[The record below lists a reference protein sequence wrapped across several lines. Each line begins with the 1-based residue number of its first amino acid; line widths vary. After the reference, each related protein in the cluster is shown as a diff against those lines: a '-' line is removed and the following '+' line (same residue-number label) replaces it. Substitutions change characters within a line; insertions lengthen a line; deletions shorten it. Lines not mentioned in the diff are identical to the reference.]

1 MRRRRQTPWIQR
13 WSRPAIAGTAAVGA
27 LITGYLTFSKL
38 VLGSTACPTEG
49 CDTVLNSPYAY
60 AFGIPLTVFGL
71 LAYLAMGS
79 FAVAP
84 LLVGGDRKQLRLDL
98 ERWTGTL
105 LLLGGTAMAVFSSY
119 LMYLLAFEI
128 QEFCLYCFAS
138 AAFSASFLALSALGR
153 DWEDPGQAAFSSFIV
168 AAIVGV
174 GVLGLYA
181 ATNGNLGSNAS
192 SGDGQLPPVVTTV
205 STADAD
211 ALATHLT
218 ATGAK
223 EYGAYWCP
231 HCHDQ
236 KQLFGKSAAAKLNYI
251 ECDPNG
257 ANSQTDL
264 CRQVGITSFPTWE
277 IDRKLYPGVQPL
289 DQLADLSGYGGSRD
303 FQVSA
308 P

>member
-13 WSRPAIAGTAAVGA
+13 WSRPAIAGIAVIGA
-27 LITGYLTFSKL
+27 LLTGYLTFSKL
-38 VLGSTACPTEG
+38 VLGETACPTEG

-60 AFGIPLTVFGL
+60 IFGIPLTVFGL
-71 LAYLAMGS
+71 LAYLTMGS
-79 FAVAP
+79 LAVAP
-84 LLVGGDRKQLRLDL
+84 LLVKGDRKQFRLDL

-128 QEFCLYCFAS
+128 QEVCIYCLTS
-138 AAFSASFLALSALGR
+138 AAFSASFLALAALGR
-153 DWEDPGQAAFSSFIV
+153 DWEDPGQAAFNSFIV
-168 AAIVGV
+168 AAIVTV

-181 ATNGNLGSNAS
+181 TTNGKTVAS
-192 SGDGQLPPVVTTV
+192 SDGQLPPVVV
-205 STADAD
+205 SISTPDTE

-223 EYGAYWCP
+223 EYGAFWCP
-231 HCHDQ
+231 HCHEQ
-236 KQLFGKSAAAKLNYI
+236 KELFGKSAAAKLNYV
-251 ECDPNG
+251 ECDPKG
-257 ANSQTDL
+257 ANAQTDL

-289 DQLADLSGYGGSRD
+289 DQLADLSGYAGARN
-303 FQVSA
+303 FQVST